1 VLKSDGEVLEA
12 LGRRTAEDFRR
23 SVLLSAED
31 KNVGNEEPVR
41 AGAAGGKR
49 LTLKEYGPD
58 RLVFEVETL
67 GAAYL
72 VVNNTYNRH
81 WTARVEG
88 RPVPVLRANHA
99 FQAVRID
106 SSGRQQVVLQYEDR
120 VLWLSYMAVP
130 LGIGLVVVAARPP
143 GTDDLS

>member
-1 VLKSDGEVLEA
+1 MNENA
-12 LGRRTAEDFRR
+12 
-23 SVLLSAED
+23 
-31 KNVGNEEPVR
+31 GNGEPVQQ
-41 AGAAGGKR
+41 GGSGGKR
-49 LTLKEYGPD
+49 VTLKEYGPD

-81 WTARVEG
+81 WMARVEG

-106 SSGRQQVVLQYEDR
+106 SGRQQVVLQYEDR
-120 VLWLSYMAVP
+120 ILWLCYTAVP
-130 LGIGLVVVAARPP
+130 LGIGLVVVAARRLK
-143 GTDDLS
+143 GEDGLS